1 MRDHLVD
8 PIMAT
13 RSAAARTRPGSAK
26 SRRVSSSQDLPI
38 TANPLSDEDG
48 SPCKADADAPPGA
61 MGDVKDPLS
70 RSDSSRRRS
79 IMSSRKNSHTSPRN
93 SVGDSDEEEEDAVE
107 AALRE
112 NAESFTGCRKA
123 VSGAVNE

>member
-13 RSAAARTRPGSAK
+13 RNAAARTRPGSAK

-38 TANPLSDEDG
+38 TANPLSDEDR
-48 SPCKADADAPPGA
+48 SPCKTDAPPPEA
-61 MGDVKDPLS
+61 MGDAKDPLS
-70 RSDSSRRRS
+70 RSDSSRKRS
-79 IMSSRKNSHTSPRN
+79 TMSSRRNSHTSPQN

-123 VSGAVNE
+123 VSEAVNE